1 MSEILIEAQGVSKK
15 YCRSLK
21 RSLWYGL
28 QDMTTEALGSRGCH
42 DVLRQEEFWAVNEV
56 SFALRRGECLALIG
70 HNGAGKTT
78 LLKMLNGLI
87 KPDKGRITMR
97 GRVGALIALGAGFN
111 PILTG
116 RENIYVNG
124 SVLGFSQTEIDA
136 KVEEIIEFAGI
147 REFIDTPVRNYSS
160 GMSVRLGFAIAS
172 AMEPDILLL
181 DEVLAVGDVAFRFK
195 CANRVRSIMK
205 RAAVVFVSHS
215 MEAISQICTTGVI
228 MNRGRVAAHGA
239 VSEVIAE
246 YYRQAASA
254 STGPCGELVQSDS
267 VREVSLEVPPSLA
280 QGGSLSIALSVNC
293 RRPFE
298 KVHLAINFL
307 SQEMVPVA
315 CFGTRNGGRPIRL
328 AQGPNRVEIPTGPVR
343 LRAGM
348 YRLDIA
354 FLDVHDNHYLLR
366 SYGQLPLQVH
376 GDESGFAPYVIEVP
390 ASS

>member
-1 MSEILIEAQGVSKK
+1 MSETLIEAQGVSKK

-28 QDMTTEALGSRGCH
+28 QDMATEALGSRGRH
-42 DVLRQEEFWAVNEV
+42 DQLRPEEFWAVNEV
-56 SFALRRGECLALIG
+56 SFSLRRGECLALIG

-124 SVLGFSQTEIDA
+124 SVLGFSQTDIDA

-215 MEAISQICTTGVI
+215 MEAISQICTTGLI
-228 MNRGRVAAHGA
+228 MNRGCVAAQGA
-239 VSEVIAE
+239 VSDVIAE
-246 YYRQAASA
+246 YYRQAASTSA
-254 STGPCGELVQSDS
+254 GPCGELVQSDS
-267 VREVSLEVPPSLA
+267 VSDIRLDIAPSLS
-280 QGGSLSIALSVNC
+280 QGGALKVALSIHC
-293 RRPFE
+293 RRPFD
-298 KVHLAINFL
+298 KVHLAVNFL

-315 CFGTRNGGRPIRL
+315 CFSTRNGGHPL
-328 AQGPNRVEIPTGPVR
+328 HLVPGSNQVEIATGPVR
-343 LRAGM
+343 LRPGM
-348 YRLDIA
+348 YRLDVA
-354 FLDVHDNHYLLR
+354 FLDTQENHYLLR

-376 GDESGFAPYVIEVP
+376 GEASGFAPYVVEVP